1 MIDNYESRRIRVD
14 IRPVLMSVW
23 NPIGIKDEPNAQD
36 EYDSYLGGV
45 YELLI
50 TGASEKRIAERLWWI
65 VAERMGLSAARK
77 ADMTDTVKALRD
89 IEL

>member
-1 MIDNYESRRIRVD
+1 VIDKYESRRIRVV
-14 IRPVLMSVW
+14 IRHVLMSVW
-23 NPIGIKDEPNAQD
+23 DPIGIKDEPNAQD

-50 TGASEKRIAERLWWI
+50 TGASEERIAEHLWWI
-65 VAERMGLSAARK
+65 VTERMGLSAARR

-89 IEL
+89 IKL